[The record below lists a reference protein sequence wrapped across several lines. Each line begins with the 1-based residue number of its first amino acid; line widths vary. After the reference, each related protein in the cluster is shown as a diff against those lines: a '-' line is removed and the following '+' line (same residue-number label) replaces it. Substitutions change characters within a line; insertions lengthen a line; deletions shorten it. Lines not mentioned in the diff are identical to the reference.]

1 MITMT
6 LSEEDASFLLTEITR
21 RAQDI
26 EQELVH
32 TDAREMQRDL
42 AAELEKIERIRGGL
56 TSVTQRIS

>member
-6 LSEEDASFLLTEITR
+6 LSEEDASFLLSEITR

-32 TDAREMQRDL
+32 TDARSMQREL

-56 TSVTQRIS
+56 SSVTQRIS